1 METLDQ
7 NNLDAQKKAHNEDT
21 VGRLIYKVFS
31 TPEGEI
37 LLKTLKDSWVT
48 VPASQRIQKQED
60 QSSDGTMWYE
70 LGRTDAYYRLKISY
84 DNYVTRATQLGES
97 LDD

>member
-1 METLDQ
+1 METLDEK
-7 NNLDAQKKAHNEDT
+7 NLEVQKKAHKDDE

-31 TPEGEI
+31 TPEGQI
-37 LLKTLKDSWVT
+37 LLNTLKDSWVT
-48 VPASQRIQKQED
+48 VPASQRIQKQE

-70 LGRTDAYYRLKISY
+70 LGRTDAYYRLQISY